1 MLLICKLRNFQS
13 ANAVKLDQGDIEKR
27 PQKVSKEKM
36 NIFSHWK
43 QKLFSLV
50 LAVAIWII
58 LKESIEPGSLD
69 QLLTTL
75 KFLK

>member
-1 MLLICKLRNFQS
+1 
-13 ANAVKLDQGDIEKR
+13 
-27 PQKVSKEKM
+27 M

-50 LAVAIWII
+50 LAIAIWII

-69 QLLTTL
+69 QLLSSL
-75 KFLK
+75 KLLK

>member
-1 MLLICKLRNFQS
+1 MENLTKGNFS
-13 ANAVKLDQGDIEKR
+13 GETI
-27 PQKVSKEKM
+27 M

-69 QLLTTL
+69 QLLTSLRLL
-75 KFLK
+75 K

>member
-1 MLLICKLRNFQS
+1 MNIF
-13 ANAVKLDQGDIEKR
+13 
-27 PQKVSKEKM
+27 SKEQM

-69 QLLTTL
+69 QLLTAL

>member
-1 MLLICKLRNFQS
+1 M
-13 ANAVKLDQGDIEKR
+13 ER
-27 PQKVSKEKM
+27 PSIKDNRCGEAIM

-69 QLLTTL
+69 QLLSSLRLL
-75 KFLK
+75 K